1 MPKNNDRPA
10 GRFRSAPE
18 DSPTAQRILGAAKR
32 ILTERGYAHVTLK
45 EIEDE
50 SGEFRA
56 LVAYYF
62 GNKRGLLQAVVD
74 SLMEDEDTDLRQ
86 RLEEISD
93 PEARVDALLDAQRSI
108 SADWL
113 GFRAFDELLPH
124 IMHDDSMRAR
134 LAESYRSSRELD
146 RRCFEGEGRSRHGRS
161 RPAGRPERGRCRRTR
176 GPVRRRPRA
185 LRPRRHLPLVAAHD
199 ARLAGRAR
207 RRHASLSGSDEV
219 GRRSS
224 RSTTARTPPEPETNI
239 RNLTA
244 LLGVFIVR

>member
-113 GFRAFDELLPH
+113 GFRAFYELLPH

-146 RRCFEGEGRSRHGRS
+146 RRCFEGVGADLGTADLDRLAALSVAVVEGLAVQYAADRERFDHDGTFRLWQRMMHAWLEGRDDV
-161 RPAGRPERGRCRRTR
+161 T
-176 GPVRRRPRA
+176 PV
-185 LRPRRHLPLVAAHD
+185 
-199 ARLAGRAR
+199 
-207 RRHASLSGSDEV
+207 
-219 GRRSS
+219 
-224 RSTTARTPPEPETNI
+224 
-239 RNLTA
+239 
-244 LLGVFIVR
+244 